1 MSEINKKTD
10 ISFTYEKIARGRKV
24 IGLKFIISEKMDEET
39 TLLKKI
45 YPKEKIEEI
54 KMKSGIEKE
63 NFNIKQ
69 IIELCEIAVLKAE
82 DTDVDIHDYIRI
94 NYEEMQKKKTA
105 RNKFAW
111 LKKALENDYA
121 NAVAQIKLNYR
132 IGS

>member
-1 MSEINKKTD
+1 
-10 ISFTYEKIARGRKV
+10 
-24 IGLKFIISEKMDEET
+24 MDK
-39 TLLKKI
+39 L

-54 KMKSGIEKE
+54 KMKSGLTKE

-82 DTDVDIHDYIRI
+82 NIDVDIHDYIRI

-111 LKKALENDYA
+111 LKKALENDYGK
-121 NAVAQIKLNYR
+121 AVAQIKTNYR
-132 IGS
+132 IEG